1 MINSKA
7 LNVMKEYAM
16 ITLGVILVAVGLQY
30 FYSPNDLAAG
40 GLSGMALIINHFV
53 PVLSV
58 GVTIFFGNLILY
70 VIAFFIIGEDFGFKT
85 IYGSV
90 MLSVVIEIL
99 DRVFNARALTDNL
112 LAAVLIGAVLISV
125 GLAIAFYYNAST
137 GGTDI
142 LAKILE
148 KYSKFN
154 IGISLLF
161 VDIIV
166 TVCGGIVFGL
176 EKGIYSLLA
185 VFITGILIDKF
196 ILVLT
201 NYKSKKEDASESKEE
216 VSEPALN

>member
-1 MINSKA
+1 MTNGKV
-7 LNVMKEYAM
+7 LDVMKEYTM

-40 GLSGMALIINHFV
+40 GLSGMSLIINNFI

-58 GVTIFFGNLILY
+58 GVTIFVGNLILY
-70 VIAFFIIGEDFGFKT
+70 VIAFFIIGGDFGFKT

-90 MLSVVIEIL
+90 MLSVVIEVL
-99 DRVFNARALTDNL
+99 DRVFKARALTNNL
-112 LAAVLIGAVLISV
+112 LSSVLIGAILISL
-125 GLAIAFYYNAST
+125 GLGIAFYYNAST

-142 LAKILE
+142 LAKILN
-148 KYSKFN
+148 KYSTFN

-166 TVCGGIVFGL
+166 TICGGIVFGL

-185 VFITGILIDKF
+185 VFITGVLIDKF
-196 ILVLT
+196 ILILT
-201 NYKSKKEDASESKEE
+201 NYKNKKEKISEA
-216 VSEPALN
+216 VLN

>member
-1 MINSKA
+1 MTNGKA
-7 LNVMKEYAM
+7 LKVMKEYAM

-40 GLSGMALIINHFV
+40 GLSGMALIINHFI

-58 GVTIFFGNLILY
+58 GVTIFVGNLILY

-112 LAAVLIGAVLISV
+112 LIAVLIGSILISV

-148 KYSKFN
+148 KYSTFN
-154 IGISLLF
+154 IGISLLC

-166 TVCGGIVFGL
+166 TISGGIVFGL
-176 EKGIYSLLA
+176 ERGIYALLA

-196 ILVLT
+196 ILILT
-201 NYKSKKEDASESKEE
+201 NYKKKKDK
-216 VSEPALN
+216 VIEPVLN

>member
-1 MINSKA
+1 MTNSKI

-40 GLSGMALIINHFV
+40 GLSGMALIINHFI
-53 PVLSV
+53 PILSV
-58 GVTIFFGNLILY
+58 GVTIFVGNLILY

-90 MLSVVIEIL
+90 MLSVIIEIL

-112 LAAVLIGAVLISV
+112 LIAVLIGSILISL

-142 LAKILE
+142 LAKILN

-154 IGISLLF
+154 IGISLLC

-176 EKGIYSLLA
+176 AKGIYALLA
-185 VFITGILIDKF
+185 VFITGVLIDKF
-196 ILVLT
+196 ILILT
-201 NYKSKKEDASESKEE
+201 NYKSKKEEVSESKEE